1 MKTNYKNLNAP
12 EGNLHLIPCPY
23 LPALPLRQAAGP
35 WQGEGC
41 PEGGLSFFPGRK
53 FRGRTAGFTLIE
65 VLIGIG
71 ISAIL
76 ILGLTRLFS
85 ATLNS
90 YSLQEQLTEMN
101 QNAKFAMKEISDVLM
116 QAGAD
121 CQLVNGDTL
130 DKDTFFLVASTPPC
144 TSFTIRVNPRGGFYT
159 VTNAFKKT
167 VAKCSVQVD
176 NSYAFRYADKL
187 GKIPES
193 NSSPSRSVVIY
204 SLDGIDSAH
213 NKICIT
219 GANDSFYVGDG
230 LYSFCSQSYY
240 LKGANLCLNSD
251 TNVMAENIDSLKI
264 TFMDSAGTS
273 TTIWSKIMSAKLVV
287 EATTS
292 VPDNRYVNP
301 PWNDHRRR
309 LNLTYQFRLKN
320 KV

>member
-1 MKTNYKNLNAP
+1 MKTTSNN
-12 EGNLHLIPCPY
+12 
-23 LPALPLRQAAGP
+23 R
-35 WQGEGC
+35 
-41 PEGGLSFFPGRK
+41 
-53 FRGRTAGFTLIE
+53 GFTLIE
-65 VLIGIG
+65 VLIGLG
-71 ISAIL
+71 VSAIL
-76 ILGLTRLFS
+76 VLGLTRLLT

-90 YSLQEQLTEMN
+90 YSLQDQLTEMN

-121 CQLVNGDTL
+121 CQLVNSDTL
-130 DKDTFFLVASTPPC
+130 DKDTLIKVTGTQPC
-144 TSFTIRVNPRGGFYT
+144 TSFTIKINPRGGFYT

-176 NSYAFRYADKL
+176 NSWAFRFADKL

-193 NSSPSRSVVIY
+193 NSSPSRSVVVY

-219 GANDSFYVGDG
+219 GVNDSFYVGDG
-230 LYSFCSQSYY
+230 LYSFCSQRYY

-264 TFMDSAGTS
+264 TFMDSSGTS
-273 TTIWSKIMSAKLVV
+273 TTSWNLMKSVMLVV